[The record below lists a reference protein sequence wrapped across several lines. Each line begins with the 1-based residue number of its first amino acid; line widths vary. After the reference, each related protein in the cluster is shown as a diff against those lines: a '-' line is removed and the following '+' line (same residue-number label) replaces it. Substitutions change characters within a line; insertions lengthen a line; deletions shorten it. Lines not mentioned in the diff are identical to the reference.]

1 MRQNSPHPSSALPG
15 RPSRRG
21 FLQGVAAGT
30 VGLAAARLLSS
41 LPVQAAGRQDNG
53 VLILFF
59 SHSGHTR
66 QLAGMIHDRVGGR
79 LVEIR
84 PATPYPGDYDSVV
97 DMARQEQRRKARP
110 GLAGPLPDLTGCG
123 TVFIGFPNWWDTMP
137 MILFTLLEKLD
148 LGNRTVI
155 PSAPTGGAAS
165 AAASTIWRASV
176 RRPASS
182 RASRCAAPGWPGPDR
197 PWTPGCAGS
206 ACPRTAGAKRR
217 RRRQGHAHATCR
229 PGRVPESAR
238 HPASNTVRRK
248 KRT

>member
-155 PSAPTGGAAS
+155 PFCTHGGSRFGRSIDDLARLCPQARILKGFEVRGTRVAGAGQAVDAWLRGLGLPLDGGS
-165 AAASTIWRASV
+165 EAAAT
-176 RRPASS
+176 
-182 RASRCAAPGWPGPDR
+182 
-197 PWTPGCAGS
+197 
-206 ACPRTAGAKRR
+206 
-217 RRRQGHAHATCR
+217 
-229 PGRVPESAR
+229 
-238 HPASNTVRRK
+238 
-248 KRT
+248 